1 MAHFKAPFLV
11 NCMLLG
17 SDRQIGLQIDVKK
30 KLNIDIGGVLVI
42 TILSLVSLI
51 GYVNI
56 EVCKQ

>member
-1 MAHFKAPFLV
+1 MAHFKAPMV

>member
-1 MAHFKAPFLV
+1 MV